1 MAFEKDHSLHV
12 NALNVLREHL
22 DKVNSYFPPTSE
34 TLKRNKRI
42 AVCDTI
48 RELKITHGV
57 KVHPKD
63 GIYLWN
69 LSLQPIKDPKHPSYQ
84 AHDNKI
90 RQHLNDVQRYE
101 KARRFLR
108 NDLEWWLNTSDD
120 TRRKVRKWL
129 NSDRSS
135 DDVDEQ
141 NVIHFA
147 SRRLAS

>member
-12 NALNVLREHL
+12 SAFNVLREHL
-22 DKVNSYFPPTSE
+22 DEVNSYFPPTSE
-34 TLKRNKRI
+34 TLKRNKCI

-48 RELKITHGV
+48 RELKTTHDV

-69 LSLQPIKDPKHPSYQ
+69 LSLPPIKNPEHPLYQ
-84 AHDNKI
+84 AHDKKI
-90 RQHLNDVQRYE
+90 RQHLNDVQRYQ
-101 KARRFLR
+101 KARRLLR

-120 TRRKVRKWL
+120 TRRKVLKWL

-135 DDVDEQ
+135 DDVDVQ
-141 NVIHFA
+141 NVIHVA
-147 SRRLAS
+147 SRKLAS